1 MEYEK
6 FYTAFLRL
14 LNNFGT
20 VEGNTHKQIAGECD
34 INYPQYNVLL
44 NHSDGMH
51 LKIFFK
57 IICAVGVNPADVLAL
72 VQGAIDRRI
81 EELKRRKK

>member
-1 MEYEK
+1 MNYEQ
-6 FYTAFLRL
+6 FYTAFLRM

-20 VEGNTHKQIAGECD
+20 EEGITHKQIAGECD

-57 IICAVGVNPADVLAL
+57 IICAIGVNPADVLAL
-72 VQGAIDRRI
+72 VQRAIDRRV
-81 EELKRRKK
+81 EALKRKKK